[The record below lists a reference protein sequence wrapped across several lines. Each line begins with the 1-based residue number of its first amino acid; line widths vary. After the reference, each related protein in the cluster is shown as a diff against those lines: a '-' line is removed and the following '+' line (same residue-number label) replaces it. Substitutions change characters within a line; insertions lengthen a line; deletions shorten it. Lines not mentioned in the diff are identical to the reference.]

1 MTAFAR
7 FISNVFNPLL
17 VPFLSA
23 VYVLFGG
30 VVFQVDGLPFAARR
44 FLLIVIFV
52 FTFLLP
58 LFTIIGLKVFG
69 FAEGLHLPQR
79 KQRFVPFLFSI
90 LYYTAAYSF
99 LASIQGLPVF
109 LLHMM
114 LSGIVLLVTALLFTL
129 WFQISI
135 HTLCMGSLVG
145 LLCHLALF
153 YEAQVF
159 PVLIASVV
167 LSGLVAFSR
176 LVLNAH
182 KPYQV
187 YSGFLVGL
195 AVQYFSLLVL
205 LILQVNAV
213 F

>member
-1 MTAFAR
+1 MTSFAK

-23 VYVLFGG
+23 AYVLFGG
-30 VVFQVDGLPFAARR
+30 IVFSVDELPFVARR

-58 LFTIIGLKVFG
+58 LLTIVGLKAFG
-69 FAEGLHLPQR
+69 FAEGLHLPKR
-79 KQRFVPFLFSI
+79 RQRFVPFLFSI
-90 LYYTAAYSF
+90 LYYGAAYTF
-99 LASIQGLPVF
+99 LASIQGLPAF
-109 LLHMM
+109 LLHLM
-114 LSGIVLLVTALLFTL
+114 LTGILLLAVALLFTL
-129 WFQISI
+129 WYQISI

-145 LLCHLALF
+145 LLCHVAWF
-153 YEAQVF
+153 YAAPVF
-159 PVLIASVV
+159 PALLGALV

-176 LVLNAH
+176 LLLNAH

-195 AVQYFSLLVL
+195 AVQYFGLLAL
-205 LILQVNAV
+205 LIFSVR
-213 F
+213 